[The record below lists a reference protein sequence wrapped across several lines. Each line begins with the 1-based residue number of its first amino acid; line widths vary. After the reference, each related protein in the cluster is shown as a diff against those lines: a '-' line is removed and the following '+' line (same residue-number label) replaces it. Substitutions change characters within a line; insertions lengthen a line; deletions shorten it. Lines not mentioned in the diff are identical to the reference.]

1 MEIEFKCKSFTMP
14 ELKSVGASNLIE
26 GHRILLESPK
36 VNKAHLHGFLQT
48 SHISV
53 HEMIEYYGVHHV
65 VSEMLL
71 YHRDQTLNSIEEFF
85 KVAN

>member
-1 MEIEFKCKSFTMP
+1 MEIEFKCRSFTMP

-26 GHRILLESPK
+26 GHRIILENPK
-36 VNKAHLHGFLQT
+36 VNKSNLHGFLQS

-53 HEMIEYYGVHHV
+53 HEMIEHFGVHHV

-71 YHRDQTLNSIEEFF
+71 YHRDLTLNSFEEFF